1 MNSIKMVILKHIIM
15 NEEFADI
22 QYAPI
27 KEYKYAPWFSEVQYL
42 SLIHI

>member
-22 QYAPI
+22 QYAPF
-27 KEYKYAPWFSEVQYL
+27 KRVQVCPMV
-42 SLIHI
+42 

>member
-27 KEYKYAPWFSEVQYL
+27 KEYKYAPCFSEVQYNDY
-42 SLIHI
+42 IV

>member
-1 MNSIKMVILKHIIM
+1 MVILKHIIM

-27 KEYKYAPWFSEVQYL
+27 KEYKYAPWFSDCLLYTSDAADE
-42 SLIHI
+42 